1 MCAEGI
7 TLFDRSRK
15 ARADNGSAD
24 SRIGG
29 SPLERIGL
37 DAMLVWVG
45 CCEMSSVPCHAIM
58 QLGQRQGSYVSLR
71 K

>member
-7 TLFDRSRK
+7 TLFDGTWE
-15 ARADNGSAD
+15 AGTDNGSAD

-37 DAMLVWVG
+37 DTMLVWVG
-45 CCEMSSVPCHAIM
+45 C
-58 QLGQRQGSYVSLR
+58 
-71 K
+71 

>member
-15 ARADNGSAD
+15 SRTDNGSAD

-29 SPLERIGL
+29 SPLERIRL
-37 DAMLVWVG
+37 DAMLVWVSY
-45 CCEMSSVPCHAIM
+45 CEVPSVRCHEK
-58 QLGQRQGSYVSLR
+58 R
-71 K
+71 